1 MESSFDESYF
11 TVFDGL
17 TVAGLPVSQI
27 IFTASDAGSLYLEN
41 IELGNIEQIKTGQI
55 EQSNLGG
62 EVSILK
68 QSYWPTIY
76 RLSYRLNNIDD
87 CPSDREIIEYLAS
100 SVGQVITLLDH
111 TGIYWSGCITTPQ
124 SELTINQKHSIVID
138 FEGIK
143 VG

>member
-11 TVFDGL
+11 TKFDGL
-17 TVAGLPVSQI
+17 TVEGLPISQI
-27 IFTASDAGSLYLEN
+27 VFTSTDAGTLSLMG

-62 EVSILK
+62 EVSVLK

-76 RLSYRLNNIDD
+76 RLSYRFNRILV
-87 CPSDREIIEYLAS
+87 CPFNLEIIEYLAA
-100 SVGQVITLLDH
+100 SVGQVTTLLDH
-111 TGIYWSGCITTPQ
+111 MGIYWAGCITTPQ

-143 VG
+143 VK

>member
-1 MESSFDESYF
+1 MESPFDESSFSE
-11 TVFDGL
+11 FDGL

-27 IFTASDAGSLYLEN
+27 VFTASDAGELSLTG

-62 EVSILK
+62 EVSVLR
-68 QSYWPTIY
+68 QNYWPTIY

-87 CPSDREIIEYLAS
+87 CPSDLEIIEFLAS
-100 SVGQVITLLDH
+100 SVGQIMTLKDH
-111 TGIYWSGCITTPQ
+111 TGKYWAGCITTPQ
-124 SELTINQKHSIVID
+124 SELTVNHQQSIVID
-138 FEGIK
+138 FEGTK